1 MGPAPR
7 CRGLP
12 GQARVGAGAG
22 REGTGRAG
30 RMTSTTSG
38 SVLSWRSLR
47 DRPFELLK
55 ELEKRS
61 RAVTASSV
69 PDASAGREWV
79 GVAFRMGGET
89 FLVAREETR
98 EVLGYPAAVTRI
110 PGAKSWVKGLANV
123 RGQLL
128 PMLDLRQ
135 FLGSGSTSAGR
146 NTRIVVVNHRD
157 IPAGLMVDEV
167 LGFRRFAETE
177 FNAEPPPTVIR
188 CDLYLAGAF
197 RRGGE
202 VWPVLSL
209 KSLVESQSFL
219 QAAS

>member
-1 MGPAPR
+1 
-7 CRGLP
+7 
-12 GQARVGAGAG
+12 
-22 REGTGRAG
+22 
-30 RMTSTTSG
+30 MTTTTSG
-38 SVLSWRSLR
+38 SDSSLRALR

-61 RAVTASSV
+61 RTLQ
-69 PDASAGREWV
+69 AGATIEAKAADEWV

-98 EVLGYPAAVTRI
+98 EVLGYPTAVTRI

-135 FLGSGSTSAGR
+135 FLGSGATTAGR

-167 LGFRRFAETE
+167 LGFRRFGESE
-177 FNAEPPPTVIR
+177 FNSDAPPTVIR
-188 CDLYLAGAF
+188 CDTYLAGAF
-197 RRGGE
+197 RKGGE

-209 KSLVESQSFL
+209 KTLVESQSFL

>member
-1 MGPAPR
+1 MT
-7 CRGLP
+7 
-12 GQARVGAGAG
+12 
-22 REGTGRAG
+22 GT
-30 RMTSTTSG
+30 MSG
-38 SVLSWRSLR
+38 TDLSLRSLR

-61 RAVTASSV
+61 RSVTAGTA
-69 PDASAGREWV
+69 PEAAPGHEWV
-79 GVAFRMGGET
+79 GVAFRIGGET

-98 EVLGYPAAVTRI
+98 EVLGYPTVITRI
-110 PGAKSWVKGLANV
+110 PGAKNWVKGLANI

-135 FLGSGSTSAGR
+135 FLGSGATTPGR
-146 NTRIVVVNHRD
+146 NTRIVVVNHRE
-157 IPAGLMVDEV
+157 IPAGLIVDEV
-167 LGFRRFAETE
+167 VGFRRFAEPE

-188 CDLYLAGAF
+188 CDSYLAGAF

>member
-1 MGPAPR
+1 
-7 CRGLP
+7 
-12 GQARVGAGAG
+12 
-22 REGTGRAG
+22 
-30 RMTSTTSG
+30 MTSTMSEPDTS
-38 SVLSWRSLR
+38 LRSLR

-61 RAVTASSV
+61 RAVTAANV
-69 PDASAGREWV
+69 PDANTGREWV

-110 PGAKSWVKGLANV
+110 PGAKNWVKGLANV

-135 FLGSGSTSAGR
+135 FLGSGASVSGR
-146 NTRIVVVNHRD
+146 NTRVVVVNHRD
-157 IPAGLMVDEV
+157 IPAGLVVDEV

-177 FNAEPPPTVIR
+177 FNAEAPPTVIR
-188 CDLYLAGAF
+188 CDSYLAGAF

-209 KSLVESQSFL
+209 KSLVESPSFL

>member
-1 MGPAPR
+1 
-7 CRGLP
+7 
-12 GQARVGAGAG
+12 
-22 REGTGRAG
+22 
-30 RMTSTTSG
+30 MTSMSG
-38 SVLSWRSLR
+38 TENSLRSLR

-61 RAVTASSV
+61 RAVSASSV
-69 PDASAGREWV
+69 PEASAGQEWV

-98 EVLGYPAAVTRI
+98 EVLGYPAVVTRI

-135 FLGSGSTSAGR
+135 FLGSGATASSR
-146 NTRIVVVNHRD
+146 NTRVVVVNHRD

-167 LGFRRFAETE
+167 LGFRRFAEAE
-177 FNAEPPPTVIR
+177 FNAEAPPTVIR
-188 CDLYLAGAF
+188 CDSYLAGAF

>member
-1 MGPAPR
+1 
-7 CRGLP
+7 
-12 GQARVGAGAG
+12 
-22 REGTGRAG
+22 
-30 RMTSTTSG
+30 MTSTMSG
-38 SVLSWRSLR
+38 DGLSLRSLR

-61 RAVTASSV
+61 RTVNTGNVPEAAS
-69 PDASAGREWV
+69 GREWV

-98 EVLGYPAAVTRI
+98 EVLGHPAVITRI
-110 PGAKSWVKGLANV
+110 PGAKNWVKGLANV

-135 FLGSGSTSAGR
+135 FLGSGATTPQR
-146 NTRIVVVNHRD
+146 NTRVVVVNHRE
-157 IPAGLMVDEV
+157 IPAGLLVDEV
-167 LGFRRFAETE
+167 LGFRRFAESE
-177 FNAEPPPTVIR
+177 FNPEAPPTVIR
-188 CDLYLAGAF
+188 CDVYLAGAF

-209 KSLVESQSFL
+209 RSLVESQSFL

>member
-1 MGPAPR
+1 
-7 CRGLP
+7 
-12 GQARVGAGAG
+12 
-22 REGTGRAG
+22 
-30 RMTSTTSG
+30 MTSTMSG
-38 SVLSWRSLR
+38 SEISLRSLR

-61 RAVTASSV
+61 RTVAAGAA
-69 PDASAGREWV
+69 PDAAAGREWV

-98 EVLGYPAAVTRI
+98 EVLGYPATITRI

-135 FLGSGSTSAGR
+135 FLGSGATTPQR
-146 NTRIVVVNHRD
+146 NTRVVVVNHRE
-157 IPAGLMVDEV
+157 IPAGLIVDEV
-167 LGFRRFAETE
+167 LGFRRFAESE
-177 FNAEPPPTVIR
+177 FNAEAPPTVIR
-188 CDLYLAGAF
+188 CDVYLAGAF

-202 VWPVLSL
+202 VWPVLSM
-209 KSLVESQSFL
+209 KVLVESQSFL
-219 QAAS
+219 QAAG

>member
-1 MGPAPR
+1 MT
-7 CRGLP
+7 
-12 GQARVGAGAG
+12 
-22 REGTGRAG
+22 GTP
-30 RMTSTTSG
+30 SG
-38 SVLSWRSLR
+38 TDLSLRSLR

-55 ELEKRS
+55 ELERRS
-61 RAVTASSV
+61 RSVTAGNA
-69 PDASAGREWV
+69 PEAAAGQEWV

-98 EVLGYPAAVTRI
+98 EVLGYPTVITRI
-110 PGAKSWVKGLANV
+110 PGAKNWVKGLANI

-135 FLGSGSTSAGR
+135 FLGSGSTTPGR
-146 NTRIVVVNHRD
+146 NTRIVVANHRE
-157 IPAGLMVDEV
+157 IPAGLIVDEV
-167 LGFRRFAETE
+167 LGFRRFADPE
-177 FNAEPPPTVIR
+177 FNPEPPPTVIR
-188 CDLYLAGAF
+188 CDSYLAGAF

-209 KSLVESQSFL
+209 KSLIESQSFL

>member
-1 MGPAPR
+1 
-7 CRGLP
+7 
-12 GQARVGAGAG
+12 
-22 REGTGRAG
+22 
-30 RMTSTTSG
+30 MTSTMSG
-38 SVLSWRSLR
+38 DGLSLRSLR

-61 RAVTASSV
+61 RTVTAGNV
-69 PDASAGREWV
+69 TDAASGREWV

-98 EVLGYPAAVTRI
+98 EVLGHPAVITRI
-110 PGAKSWVKGLANV
+110 PGAKNWVKGLANV

-135 FLGSGSTSAGR
+135 FLGSGATTPQR
-146 NTRIVVVNHRD
+146 NTRIVVVNHRE
-157 IPAGLMVDEV
+157 IPAGLVVDEV
-167 LGFRRFAETE
+167 LGFRRFAESE
-177 FNAEPPPTVIR
+177 FNPEAPPTVIR
-188 CDLYLAGAF
+188 CDVYLAGAF

-202 VWPVLSL
+202 VWPVISL

>member
-1 MGPAPR
+1 
-7 CRGLP
+7 
-12 GQARVGAGAG
+12 
-22 REGTGRAG
+22 
-30 RMTSTTSG
+30 MTSTTSG
-38 SVLSWRSLR
+38 SDTSLRGLR

-61 RAVTASSV
+61 RTVVANSV
-69 PDASAGREWV
+69 AEAEAGPEWV

-98 EVLGYPAAVTRI
+98 EVLGYPAVVTRI
-110 PGAKSWVKGLANV
+110 PGAKGWVKGLANV
-123 RGQLL
+123 RGALM

-135 FLGSGSTSAGR
+135 FLGSGATTSGR

-167 LGFRRFAETE
+167 LGFRRFAESE
-177 FNAEPPPTVIR
+177 FNAEAPPTVIR
-188 CDLYLAGAF
+188 CDSYLAGAF

>member
-1 MGPAPR
+1 
-7 CRGLP
+7 
-12 GQARVGAGAG
+12 
-22 REGTGRAG
+22 
-30 RMTSTTSG
+30 MTSAMSGTPTSLRG
-38 SVLSWRSLR
+38 LR

-61 RAVTASSV
+61 RAVVAGNV
-69 PDASAGREWV
+69 PEASAGPEWV

-98 EVLGYPAAVTRI
+98 EVLGYPAVVTRI
-110 PGAKSWVKGLANV
+110 PGAKGWVKGLANV

-135 FLGSGSTSAGR
+135 FLGSGATASGR
-146 NTRIVVVNHRD
+146 NTRIVVVNHRE

-167 LGFRRFAETE
+167 LGFRRFAEGE
-177 FNAEPPPTVIR
+177 FNAEAPPTVIR
-188 CDLYLAGAF
+188 CDSFLAGAF

>member
-1 MGPAPR
+1 
-7 CRGLP
+7 
-12 GQARVGAGAG
+12 
-22 REGTGRAG
+22 
-30 RMTSTTSG
+30 MTSTMSGTDTS
-38 SVLSWRSLR
+38 LRSLR

-61 RAVTASSV
+61 RAVTADNA
-69 PDASAGREWV
+69 PEASPGAEWV

-98 EVLGYPAAVTRI
+98 EVLGYPAVVTRI
-110 PGAKSWVKGLANV
+110 PGARSWVKGLANV

-135 FLGSGSTSAGR
+135 FLGSGSTTAGR
-146 NTRIVVVNHRD
+146 NTRIVVVNHREV
-157 IPAGLMVDEV
+157 PAGLMVDEV
-167 LGFRRFAETE
+167 LGFRRFAESE
-177 FNAEPPPTVIR
+177 FNAEAPPTVIR
-188 CDLYLAGAF
+188 CDSYLAGAF

>member
-1 MGPAPR
+1 
-7 CRGLP
+7 
-12 GQARVGAGAG
+12 
-22 REGTGRAG
+22 
-30 RMTSTTSG
+30 MTSASG
-38 SVLSWRSLR
+38 TELSLRSLR

-61 RAVTASSV
+61 RAGNAGNVAE
-69 PDASAGREWV
+69 ASAGEEWV

-98 EVLGYPAAVTRI
+98 EVLGYPGAVTRI
-110 PGAKSWVKGLANV
+110 PGAKNWVKGLANV

-135 FLGSGSTSAGR
+135 FLGSGATASGR
-146 NTRIVVVNHRD
+146 NTRIIVVNHRD

-167 LGFRRFAETE
+167 LGFRRFAEAE
-177 FNAEPPPTVIR
+177 FNAVAPPTVIR
-188 CDLYLAGAF
+188 CDSFLAGAF

>member
-1 MGPAPR
+1 MSATESGHVGNL
-7 CRGLP
+7 RG
-12 GQARVGAGAG
+12 
-22 REGTGRAG
+22 
-30 RMTSTTSG
+30 
-38 SVLSWRSLR
+38 LR

-61 RAVTASSV
+61 RGGTTTASVEPESG
-69 PDASAGREWV
+69 AEWV

-98 EVLGYPAAVTRI
+98 EVLGFPAAVTRI
-110 PGAKSWVKGLANV
+110 PGARPWVKGLANI

-128 PMLDLRQ
+128 PMIDLRQ
-135 FLGSGSTSAGR
+135 FLGSGVAVAGR
-146 NTRIVVVNHRD
+146 NTRVIVVQHRE
-157 IPAGLMVDEV
+157 IPAGLMIDEV
-167 LGFRRFAETE
+167 HGFRRFAEKE
-177 FNAEPPPTVIR
+177 FSADPPPTVIR
-188 CDLYLAGAF
+188 CDRYLAGAF

-209 KSLVESQSFL
+209 KSLVESPTFL

>member
-1 MGPAPR
+1 
-7 CRGLP
+7 
-12 GQARVGAGAG
+12 
-22 REGTGRAG
+22 
-30 RMTSTTSG
+30 MTSTMSG
-38 SVLSWRSLR
+38 SDNSLRSLR

-61 RAVTASSV
+61 RTLAAKNIAETN
-69 PDASAGREWV
+69 AGQEWV

-89 FLVAREETR
+89 FLAAREETR
-98 EVLGYPAAVTRI
+98 EVLGFPAVVTRI

-123 RGQLL
+123 RGALM

-135 FLGSGSTSAGR
+135 FLGSGATTPGR
-146 NTRIVVVNHRD
+146 NSRIIVVNHRD
-157 IPAGLMVDEV
+157 IPAGLVVDEV
-167 LGFRRFAETE
+167 LGFRRFAESE
-177 FNAEPPPTVIR
+177 FNAEAPPTVIR
-188 CDLYLAGAF
+188 CDSYLAGAF

-209 KSLVESQSFL
+209 KTLVESQSFL

>member
-1 MGPAPR
+1 
-7 CRGLP
+7 
-12 GQARVGAGAG
+12 
-22 REGTGRAG
+22 
-30 RMTSTTSG
+30 MTSTG
-38 SVLSWRSLR
+38 GGELSLRSLR

-61 RAVTASSV
+61 RTQTAAAA
-69 PDASAGREWV
+69 PDASAGPEWV
-79 GVAFRMGGET
+79 GVACRMGGET
-89 FLVAREETR
+89 FLIAREETR
-98 EVLGYPAAVTRI
+98 EVLGYPTVITRI
-110 PGAKSWVKGLANV
+110 PGAKIWVKGLANV
-123 RGQLL
+123 RGSLL

-135 FLGSGSTSAGR
+135 FLGSGATTPGR
-146 NTRIVVVNHRD
+146 NTRVVVVNHRE
-157 IPAGLMVDEV
+157 IPAGLIVDEV

-177 FNAEPPPTVIR
+177 FNAEAPPTVIR
-188 CDLYLAGAF
+188 CDIYLAGAF

>member
-1 MGPAPR
+1 
-7 CRGLP
+7 
-12 GQARVGAGAG
+12 
-22 REGTGRAG
+22 
-30 RMTSTTSG
+30 MTSTISG
-38 SVLSWRSLR
+38 SDTSLRSLR

-61 RAVTASSV
+61 RTVAAGSV
-69 PDASAGREWV
+69 AEAEAAKEWV

-135 FLGSGSTSAGR
+135 FLGSGATASGR
-146 NTRIVVVNHRD
+146 NTRIIVVNHRD

-167 LGFRRFAETE
+167 LGFRRFAESD
-177 FNAEPPPTVIR
+177 FNPDPPPTVIR
-188 CDLYLAGAF
+188 CDTYLAGAF

-209 KSLVESQSFL
+209 KTLVESQSFL

>member
-1 MGPAPR
+1 
-7 CRGLP
+7 
-12 GQARVGAGAG
+12 
-22 REGTGRAG
+22 
-30 RMTSTTSG
+30 MTSVMRG
-38 SVLSWRSLR
+38 SDNSLRSLR

-55 ELEKRS
+55 ELERRS
-61 RAVTASSV
+61 RTVTTASA
-69 PDASAGREWV
+69 PQAGAGREWV

-89 FLVAREETR
+89 LLVARAETR
-98 EVLGYPAAVTRI
+98 EVLGYPAVITRI

-135 FLGSGSTSAGR
+135 FLGSGATTPGR
-146 NTRIVVVNHRD
+146 NTRVVVVNHRE
-157 IPAGLMVDEV
+157 IPAGLIVDEV
-167 LGFRRFAETE
+167 LGFRRFAESE
-177 FNAEPPPTVIR
+177 FDAEAPPTVIR
-188 CDLYLAGAF
+188 CEIYLAGAF

-209 KSLVESQSFL
+209 KSLVESQNFL

>member
-1 MGPAPR
+1 
-7 CRGLP
+7 
-12 GQARVGAGAG
+12 
-22 REGTGRAG
+22 
-30 RMTSTTSG
+30 MTSMSGPDTS
-38 SVLSWRSLR
+38 LRSLR

-61 RAVTASSV
+61 RAVSASSI
-69 PDASAGREWV
+69 PEAGAGQEWV

-98 EVLGYPAAVTRI
+98 EVLGYPAVVTRI

-135 FLGSGSTSAGR
+135 FLGSGATASNR
-146 NTRIVVVNHRD
+146 NTRVVVVNHRD

-167 LGFRRFAETE
+167 LGFRRFAESE
-177 FNAEPPPTVIR
+177 FNAEAPPTVIR
-188 CDLYLAGAF
+188 CDSYLAGAF

>member
-1 MGPAPR
+1 
-7 CRGLP
+7 
-12 GQARVGAGAG
+12 
-22 REGTGRAG
+22 
-30 RMTSTTSG
+30 MTSAGGGADTS
-38 SVLSWRSLR
+38 LRSLR

-61 RAVTASSV
+61 RAVTAGNV
-69 PDASAGREWV
+69 PEAAVGPEWV

-110 PGAKSWVKGLANV
+110 PGAKNWVKGLANV

-135 FLGSGSTSAGR
+135 FLGSGATASGR
-146 NTRIVVVNHRD
+146 NTRVVVVNHRE

-167 LGFRRFAETE
+167 LGFRRFAEAE
-177 FNAEPPPTVIR
+177 FDPEAPPTVIR
-188 CDLYLAGAF
+188 CDSYLAGAF

>member
-1 MGPAPR
+1 MT
-7 CRGLP
+7 
-12 GQARVGAGAG
+12 
-22 REGTGRAG
+22 GT
-30 RMTSTTSG
+30 MSG
-38 SVLSWRSLR
+38 SDNSLRSLR

-61 RAVTASSV
+61 RNLAAGSAPETAV
-69 PDASAGREWV
+69 GQEWV

-98 EVLGYPAAVTRI
+98 EGLGYPAVVTRI
-110 PGAKSWVKGLANV
+110 PGAKSWVKGLANI
-123 RGQLL
+123 RGQLM

-135 FLGSGSTSAGR
+135 FLGSGATTAGR
-146 NTRIVVVNHRD
+146 NTRIVVVNHRE

-167 LGFRRFAETE
+167 LGFRRFTEPE

-188 CDLYLAGAF
+188 CDSYLAGAF

>member
-1 MGPAPR
+1 
-7 CRGLP
+7 
-12 GQARVGAGAG
+12 
-22 REGTGRAG
+22 
-30 RMTSTTSG
+30 MTNTASG
-38 SVLSWRSLR
+38 SDMSLRGLR

-61 RAVTASSV
+61 RSVTANSV
-69 PDASAGREWV
+69 AEAATGQEWV

-89 FLVAREETR
+89 FLAAREETR

-123 RGQLL
+123 RGALM

-135 FLGSGSTSAGR
+135 FLGSGATATGR

-157 IPAGLMVDEV
+157 IPAGLVVDEV

-177 FNAEPPPTVIR
+177 FNAEAPPTVIR
-188 CDLYLAGAF
+188 CDSYLAGAF

-209 KSLVESQSFL
+209 KNLVESQSFL